1 VTSSLETQGE
11 RGSAGS
17 SQFVNAV
24 PSMPTASHA
33 ALWNALRDAAHV
45 VAHPAHAIPDGSILE
60 SGLSTIATL
69 SEAPSRTLHSTAIMR
84 SSPLSTPVRAMIE
97 RREFGRSC
105 DAIEVDLGPFRA
117 KLPGLDCPEG
127 PVEFLASEDS
137 FEALSLSID
146 CLLQHQRHLLAAS
159 VNRALPRRNVL
170 VLGAGPGGLMAAI
183 QMRLRDHR
191 VVLCEPREVYTRNR
205 FIGVYKPVAHL
216 MASLGMPERMT
227 YDFTHYRGK
236 RGIMLA
242 DIQTLLHGVALKL
255 GVVIYTGALVRDM
268 NLQALRNGEVELQ
281 RSTRGGDGAQGASAI
296 GMTRWHYDTISRV
309 RSGVTIRFD
318 TVFEATG
325 GRSGARELL
334 VGADN
339 VVSMRTVA
347 RDAALR
353 DPSLNT
359 YFDDPEDHCAK
370 FVETDYGCPP
380 EARRKYAA
388 QLMQEG
394 RDAIPD
400 ELPGLVSNIDAS
412 IVAQPIE
419 PTKRPAG
426 RGARL
431 GDKELDI
438 PRDWVLVR
446 CPLPDRT
453 LTRYQI
459 EGPLPQSFEFGG
471 KRVPTR
477 DVLTSLNPVTL
488 LVRILYAMGVPFE
501 AVDRQ
506 RLVDFYTQESSQGDA
521 SDVVAAFVG
530 TFRGL
535 RLGGKDP
542 IWCGRVP
549 GSSNVEYGIIGEAL
563 QNAWYRFG
571 VGVDDTFAG
580 AIHFAHGLDL
590 EPEARK
596 AHARRF
602 ENVMTSRGV
611 QVFYHLSLV
620 NQNTDQGVVGPV
632 LTECYIDRRYR
643 ADLAEARLREVGRNA
658 AAMLA
663 TLIDLRSSG
672 GDPLL
677 EAALEHKRDTCGRTL
692 LNLLGSFE
700 YDHKFLDRASQ
711 AMKLGAPDWRVRALS
726 TLGPVVSQAHGEL
739 LAMLADPGRAKA
751 TAVDAR
757 VRTERLVELGLGRY
771 DWASPWVRACALRA
785 LDPTAEGAVEVL
797 ARAAAERDPL
807 VAETAAAVLAAARQ
821 GLTVLTA
828 HPDRL
833 TLITMDKVV
842 LLKEV
847 SVFNAIAHEE
857 LVEVATLLTDRWAS
871 PGERIVEQGELGD
884 CLYVIASGAVR
895 IHDRERTLAQ
905 LTRKQFFGELSLL
918 DAEPRSASVTATEET
933 HLFRLGQSDF
943 YSLVADRP
951 QIVHAINRGLC
962 QMVRGVLRLPWND

>member
-1 VTSSLETQGE
+1 VTSSAET
-11 RGSAGS
+11 AGTPAS
-17 SQFVNAV
+17 SQFVTAV
-24 PSMPTASHA
+24 PSTPTTSHT
-33 ALWNALRDAAHV
+33 ALWEALRGTARIV
-45 VAHPAHAIPDGSILE
+45 VQPAHPIPDGSLLE
-60 SGLSTIATL
+60 SGVSTIAAL
-69 SEAPSRTLHSTAIMR
+69 SEAPTRTLHSTAIMR
-84 SSPLSTPVRAMIE
+84 SSPLSTSVRTMIE

-105 DAIEVDLGPFRA
+105 DAIEVDLEPIRSR
-117 KLPGLDCPEG
+117 LPGLDCPEG
-127 PVEFLASEDS
+127 SVEFLASEDS

-146 CLLQHQRHLLAAS
+146 CLLQHHRRLLAPS
-159 VNRALPRRNVL
+159 IDRALPRRNVL

-183 QMRLRDHR
+183 QLRLRDHR

-268 NLQALRNGEVELQ
+268 SQQALRDGEVELQ
-281 RSTRGGDGAQGASAI
+281 RSMRGSDGSSGAAAI
-296 GMTRWHYDTISRV
+296 GMTRWHHDTIARV

-318 TVFEATG
+318 TVLESSG

-334 VGADN
+334 VGAHN

-353 DPSLNT
+353 DPSLNA
-359 YFDDPEDHCAK
+359 YFDDPEDQCAK

-388 QLMQEG
+388 RLMQEG

-412 IVAQPIE
+412 IIVHPVE

-426 RGARL
+426 RGARI
-431 GDKELDI
+431 GDKELEI

-459 EGPLPQSFEFGG
+459 EGPLPASFEFGG
-471 KRVPTR
+471 ERVPTR
-477 DVLTSLNPVTL
+477 DVLASLSPVTL
-488 LVRILYAMGVPFE
+488 LVRILYAMGVPFD

-506 RLVDFYTQESSQGDA
+506 RLVEFYTQESSQGDA

-542 IWCGRVP
+542 IWRGPVP
-549 GSSNVEYGIIGEAL
+549 GSANVEYGIIGEAL

-580 AIHFAHGLDL
+580 ASHFARGLEL
-590 EPEARK
+590 AGEARI

-602 ENVMTSRGV
+602 ESVMISRSV

-620 NQNTDQGVVGPV
+620 DQNPDQGVVGPV
-632 LTECYIDRRYR
+632 LTECYMDRRYR

-672 GDPLL
+672 GNALL
-677 EAALEHKRDTCGRTL
+677 EAALEHKRDLCGRTL
-692 LNLLGSFE
+692 LSLLGSFE
-700 YDHKFLDRASQ
+700 YDPKLIERAMH

-726 TLGPVVSQAHGEL
+726 TLGPIVSQGHGEL
-739 LAMLADPGRAKA
+739 LALIADPGRPRA
-751 TAVDAR
+751 TAIDAR
-757 VRTERLVELGLGRY
+757 ARTERLVELGLGRY
-771 DWASPWVRACALRA
+771 EWVSPWVRACALRA
-785 LDPTAEGAVEVL
+785 LSPSAPGAAEVL
-797 ARAAAERDPL
+797 ERAAAEPEPL
-807 VAETAAAVLAAARQ
+807 VAHTAAAVLAASRE
-821 GLTVLTA
+821 GVTLSTA
-828 HPDRL
+828 PPERL
-833 TLITMDKVV
+833 AFLTMDKIV

-847 SVFNAIAHEE
+847 SVFAAIPHEE
-857 LVEVATLLTDRWAS
+857 LVEVAALLSDRWAS

-884 CLYVIASGAVR
+884 CLYVIASGSVR
-895 IHDRERTLAQ
+895 VHDGERTLAQ
-905 LTRKQFFGELSLL
+905 LSRMQFFGELSLL
-918 DAEPRSASVTATEET
+918 DAEPRAASVTATTET
-933 HLFRLGQSDF
+933 HLFRLGQDDF
-943 YSLVADRP
+943 YSLLADRP
-951 QIVHAINRGLC
+951 QMAHAINRCLC
-962 QMVRGVLRLPWND
+962 QMVRGVLKLPKGE

>member
-1 VTSSLETQGE
+1 M
-11 RGSAGS
+11 
-17 SQFVNAV
+17 
-24 PSMPTASHA
+24 PSTPSTSHA
-33 ALWNALRDAAHV
+33 ALWKAVGEKARIV
-45 VAHPAHAIPDGSILE
+45 PHPAGTIPDGSILE
-60 SGLSTIATL
+60 SGLSAIATL
-69 SEAPSRTLHSTAIMR
+69 AEAPSRTLHSTAIMR
-84 SSPLSTPVRAMIE
+84 SSPLSTSVRAMIE

-105 DAIEVDLGPFRA
+105 SALEVDLEPFRP
-117 KLPGLDCPEG
+117 KLPRLDCPDG
-127 PVEFLASEDS
+127 PVEFLASEES
-137 FEALSLSID
+137 FETLSLSID
-146 CLLQHQRHLLAAS
+146 CLLQHRKHLIAAS
-159 VNRALPRRNVL
+159 VDPALPRRNVL

-183 QMRLRDHR
+183 QLRLRDHR

-236 RGIMLA
+236 RGIMCA

-255 GVVIYTGALVRDM
+255 GVIIYTGTLVRDLT
-268 NLQALRNGEVELQ
+268 LQALRTGEVELQ
-281 RSTRGGDGAQGASAI
+281 RSTRGSDGAEGASAI
-296 GMTRWHYDTISRV
+296 GMTRWRYDTITRV
-309 RSGVTIRFD
+309 RSGVAIRFD
-318 TVFEATG
+318 TLLEASG

-334 VGADN
+334 VGAEN
-339 VVSMRTVA
+339 VVSVRTVA

-380 EARRKYAA
+380 EARRKFAA
-388 QLMQEG
+388 QLMQDSG
-394 RDAIPD
+394 DVIPD
-400 ELPGLVSNIDAS
+400 QLPGLVSNIDAS
-412 IVAQPIE
+412 IIAHPIE

-426 RGARL
+426 RGARI

-459 EGPLPQSFEFGG
+459 EGPLPQTFEFGG

-477 DVLTSLNPVTL
+477 EVLSSLNPVAL

-506 RLVDFYTQESSQGDA
+506 RLVEFYTQESSQGDA

-530 TFRGL
+530 AFRGL
-535 RLGGKDP
+535 RIGGKEP

-549 GSSNVEYGIIGEAL
+549 GSTNVEYGIIGEAL

-580 AIHFAHGLDL
+580 AIHFAQGLEL
-590 EPEARK
+590 EPAARTE
-596 AHARRF
+596 HSRRF
-602 ENVMTSRGV
+602 ESVMVSRSV

-643 ADLAEARLREVGRNA
+643 SDLAEGRLREVGRDA

-677 EAALEHKRDTCGRTL
+677 EAALEHKRDACARSL
-692 LNLLGSFE
+692 LRLFGSFD
-700 YDHKFLDRASQ
+700 YDGKLLDRAAQ
-711 AMKLGAPDWRVRALS
+711 AMKPGAPDGRVRVLS
-726 TLGPVVSQAHGEL
+726 ILGPVVSQAHGEL
-739 LAMLADPGRAKA
+739 LALLADPGKARA
-751 TAVDAR
+751 TPVDAR
-757 VRTERLVELGLGRY
+757 TRTERLAELGLGRY
-771 DWASPWVRACALRA
+771 DWASPWVRACALHA
-785 LDPTAEGAVEVL
+785 LDPAAAGVVEVL
-797 ARAAAERDPL
+797 GRIAAEREPL
-807 VAETAAAVLAAARQ
+807 VAETAAGLLLAARQ
-821 GLTVLTA
+821 GG
-828 HPDRL
+828 
-833 TLITMDKVV
+833 TLATRPPGRQVAPKLDKVV
-842 LLKEV
+842 LLKEL
-847 SVFNAIAHEE
+847 SIFNVLAHEE
-857 LVEVATLLTDRWAS
+857 LVEVASLLTDRTVA

-884 CLYVIASGAVR
+884 CLYIIASGGVR
-895 IHDRERTLAQ
+895 VHDGERTLAR
-905 LTRKQFFGELSLL
+905 LAAKQFFGELSLL
-918 DAEPRSASVTATEET
+918 DAEPRAASATATEET
-933 HLFRLGQSDF
+933 RLFRLGQSDF
-943 YSLVADRP
+943 YALVADRP
-951 QIVHAINRGLC
+951 QIVQAINRGLC
-962 QMVRGVLRLPWND
+962 QMVRGMLGPAKLG

>member
-1 VTSSLETQGE
+1 M
-11 RGSAGS
+11 SAES
-17 SQFVNAV
+17 SQFVTAV
-24 PSMPTASHA
+24 PSTPTVSHA
-33 ALWNALRDAAHV
+33 AFWQALREKAHI
-45 VAHPAHAIPDGSILE
+45 ASQPANLVPDGSILE
-60 SGLSTIATL
+60 SGLSTIAVQ
-69 SEAPSRTLHSTAIMR
+69 SEAPPRTLHSTAIMR
-84 SSPLSTPVRAMIE
+84 SSPLSPTVRAMLE

-105 DAIEVDLGPFRA
+105 HAVDVDLEPIRA
-117 KLPGLDCPEG
+117 ELPGIDCPSG
-127 PVEFLASEDS
+127 PVEFLASEETFD
-137 FEALSLSID
+137 ALSFSID
-146 CLLQHQRHLLAAS
+146 CLLQHHRHLLAAS
-159 VNRALPRRNVL
+159 IDRALPRRNVL

-216 MASLGMPERMT
+216 MATLGMPERMT

-242 DIQTLLHGVALKL
+242 DIQTFLHAVALKL
-255 GVVIYTGALVRDM
+255 GVVVYTGALVRDM
-268 NLQALRNGEVELQ
+268 NAQALRDGEVELQ
-281 RSTRGGDGAQGASAI
+281 RSTRGGDDAESASAI
-296 GMTRWHYDTISRV
+296 GMTRWRYDTISRV

-318 TVFEATG
+318 TVLEATG

-359 YFDDPEDHCAK
+359 YFDDPNDHCAK

-388 QLMQEG
+388 RLMHEG
-394 RDAIPD
+394 HDAIPD
-400 ELPGLVSNIDAS
+400 ELPGLVSNIDAG
-412 IVAQPIE
+412 IILQPVE

-426 RGARL
+426 RGARI
-431 GDKELDI
+431 GERELDI

-453 LTRYQI
+453 LTRYQV

-471 KRVPTR
+471 ERVPTR
-477 DVLTSLNPVTL
+477 DVLSSLNPVTL

-506 RLVDFYTQESSQGDA
+506 RLVEFYMQESSQGDA

-530 TFRGL
+530 AFRGL
-535 RLGGKDP
+535 RLGGKNP
-542 IWCGRVP
+542 IWRGRVP
-549 GSSNVEYGIIGEAL
+549 GSASVEYGIIGEAL

-571 VGVDDTFAG
+571 VGVDDTFEG
-580 AIHFAHGLDL
+580 ALHFARGLEL
-590 EPEARK
+590 EPDARI

-602 ENVMTSRGV
+602 ETAMTARSV

-620 NQNTDQGVVGPV
+620 SQNTNQGVVGPV

-643 ADLAEARLREVGRNA
+643 TDLAEARLRDVGRNA
-658 AAMLA
+658 AATLA
-663 TLIDLRSSG
+663 TLADLRSSG

-677 EAALEHKRDTCGRTL
+677 EAALEHKRDAYGRAL
-692 LNLLGSFE
+692 MKLLGSFD
-700 YDHKFLDRASQ
+700 YDARALERATQ

-726 TLGPVVSQAHGEL
+726 TLGPVVSQGHGEL
-739 LAMLADPGRAKA
+739 LALLADPGMARAA
-751 TAVDAR
+751 PVDSRA
-757 VRTERLVELGLGRY
+757 RTERLVELGLGRY
-771 DWASPWVRACALRA
+771 DWASSWIRACALRA
-785 LDPTAEGAVEVL
+785 LDPSAEGAVEVL

-807 VAETAAAVLAAARQ
+807 VAETAVAVLAASSQRAAA
-821 GLTVLTA
+821 TTA
-828 HPDRL
+828 SGGR
-833 TLITMDKVV
+833 TLLTMDKVL

-847 SVFNAIAHEE
+847 SIFNAISHEE
-857 LVEVATLLTDRWAS
+857 LVEVAALLSDRFAL

-895 IHDRERTLAQ
+895 VHDGERTLAH
-905 LTRKQFFGELSLL
+905 LARKHFFGELSLL
-918 DAEPRSASVTATEET
+918 DAESRAASVTATEET

-943 YSLVADRP
+943 HSLMDDKP

-962 QMVRGVLRLPWND
+962 QMVRGTLKLPTGE